1 MEKSKFWTDLISGS
15 FASMVKESSK
25 GKSLSSSLEV
35 FNMMKPMF
43 ADAQDVET
51 MYCIFLDTKNRV
63 IGIEKVSEG
72 TINHAAVY
80 PRKIVK
86 RLLANKASAAVLV
99 HNHPSGDPAPSA
111 EDKQLTVKIIIA
123 LFSIDTH
130 LHDHV
135 IVGDTYHSMTDTGF
149 VKSISD
155 RVNNLSIGY
164 S

>member
-1 MEKSKFWTDLISGS
+1 MENSKFWTDLISGR

-80 PRKIVK
+80 PREIVK
-86 RLLANKASAAVLV
+86 RLIANKASAAVLV
-99 HNHPSGDPAPSA
+99 HNHPSGNPEPSA
-111 EDKQLTVKIIIA
+111 EDKQLTIKVIIA
-123 LFSIDTH
+123 LYSIDAH
-130 LHDHV
+130 LHDHM
-135 IVGDTYHSMTDTGF
+135 IIGDTHYSMADAGF
-149 VKSISD
+149 IKSISD

-164 S
+164 F

>member
-1 MEKSKFWTDLISGS
+1 MEKSKFWTDLKSGR

-25 GKSLSSSLEV
+25 GKYLSSSDEV
-35 FNMMKPMF
+35 FNVMKPMF
-43 ADAQDVET
+43 PDAQDIET

-80 PRKIVK
+80 PREIVK
-86 RLLANKASAAVLV
+86 RLIANKATAAVLV

-111 EDKQLTVKIIIA
+111 EDKQLTVKVIIA
-123 LFSIDTH
+123 LFSIDAH

-135 IVGDTYHSMTDTGF
+135 IVGDTYHSMTDAGF
-149 VKSISD
+149 VKSIIN
-155 RVNNLSIGY
+155 RVNNLSVGNL
-164 S
+164 